1 MTKQCKGMLLVV
13 LSAVLFGCMPLMT
26 RMIYSN
32 GGTPAEL
39 TLLRNFL
46 ALPALLLLMRRG
58 EERTALGRGEFVPML
73 LLSLGF
79 GATPVLLFASYNSIS
94 SGMATTIHFVYPVFV
109 LLGCVLFCREKL
121 SRIKLLC
128 IALCTGGLLCFYTPG
143 DAVNLSGMAL
153 AFLSGVTY
161 AFYIIYLGR
170 SGLSGL
176 APFALAFWLS
186 LFASVELA
194 LFLLQTGSFRFALT
208 PLGWGMSFGFAL
220 IFAVAASVSF
230 QVGVKDV
237 GAQRAAI
244 LSTFEPITSIV
255 VGIAVFSE
263 PFGLRTGA
271 GVLLIL
277 AAVLLLTLFDP
288 EKAQATAAQRH

>member
-1 MTKQCKGMLLVV
+1 
-13 LSAVLFGCMPLMT
+13 
-26 RMIYSN
+26 
-32 GGTPAEL
+32 
-39 TLLRNFL
+39 
-46 ALPALLLLMRRG
+46 
-58 EERTALGRGEFVPML
+58 ML

-79 GATPVLLFASYNSIS
+79 GATPLLLFASYNSIA
-94 SGMATTIHFVYPVFV
+94 SGMATTIHFVYPIFV

-121 SRIKLLC
+121 SQIKLLC
-128 IALCTGGLLCFYTPG
+128 VTLCTVGLLCFYTPG
-143 DAVNLSGMAL
+143 DAANLSGIVL

-161 AFYIIYLGR
+161 AFYIIYLDR
-170 SGLSGL
+170 SGLSSL
-176 APFALAFWLS
+176 APFTLAFWLS
-186 LFASVELA
+186 LFTSADLA
-194 LFLLQTGSFRFALT
+194 LFLVLTDSFRFLMT

-230 QVGVKDV
+230 QIGIKDV

-277 AAVLLLTLFDP
+277 AGVLLLTLFDP
-288 EKAQATAAQRH
+288 EKTQAP